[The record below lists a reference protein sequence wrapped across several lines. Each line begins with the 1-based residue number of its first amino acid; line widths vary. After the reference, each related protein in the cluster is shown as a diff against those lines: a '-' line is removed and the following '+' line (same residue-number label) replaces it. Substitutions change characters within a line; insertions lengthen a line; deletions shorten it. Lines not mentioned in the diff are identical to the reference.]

1 MSIDEEKKRGKKGET
16 GLTNKIEQHPQEWIP
31 SQPNLQP
38 ASNAS
43 SLQGQDIGGVKT
55 TAVRSVE
62 AGPLFFECWVE
73 EGEAKEA
80 FIRQQQPGRTQK
92 S

>member
-1 MSIDEEKKRGKKGET
+1 MEEDARV
-16 GLTNKIEQHPQEWIP
+16 TNIIEQHPQEWIP

-38 ASNAS
+38 AGSGTS
-43 SLQGQDIGGVKT
+43 VQGQDKGGVKT

-73 EGEAKEA
+73 EGEAKDA
-80 FIRQQQPGRTQK
+80 FIRQQQLEGGTQE